1 MTVRPA
7 DPPTAPVVFDAPFS
21 DRNAWAVGRTSAY
34 PSDGRNPG
42 DNKLDW
48 IGPDYGPTADGVFT
62 ARPAQGGLWRTDL
75 VSTEYAPGG
84 FELLPGDELS
94 ATCTV
99 QAQRGAWP
107 ALWTWGRDG
116 AAGGPQPG
124 HGEVDFFEYHDG
136 NPTMLEL
143 SNHVG
148 GAGHDA
154 DGVVE
159 PGRPFTLHV
168 VLGADSVQWQ
178 VDGTTVYSDH
188 RGVGAGW
195 RAWLVV
201 NISVAAGA
209 HGHQSPRPGTR
220 ELSWHCEGL
229 EVRRPAA
236 HGAPRSSGRA

>member
-1 MTVRPA
+1 MTARPA
-7 DPPTAPVVFDAPFS
+7 DPPVAPVVFDAPFS

-34 PSDGRNPG
+34 PPGGRNPG

-48 IGPDYGPTADGVFT
+48 IGPLYGPTDDGVFR
-62 ARPAQGGLWRTDL
+62 ARRATGGLWHTDL

-99 QAQRGAWP
+99 EAVRGIWP
-107 ALWTWGRDG
+107 ALWTWGRDTP
-116 AAGGPQPG
+116 GGRPQPG
-124 HGEVDFFEYHDG
+124 HGEVDAFEYHDS
-136 NPTMLEL
+136 NPTLLEL

-148 GAGHDA
+148 GAGRDV
-154 DGVVE
+154 DGLVE
-159 PGRPFTLHV
+159 PGRPFQLRV
-168 VLGADSVQWQ
+168 VLGADSVLWQ
-178 VDGTTVYSDH
+178 VDGTTVFDDQ

-209 HGHQSPRPGTR
+209 YGHLPPLPGTR
-220 ELSWHCEGL
+220 ELSWRCTGL
-229 EVRRPAA
+229 EVRRPAGTPS
-236 HGAPRSSGRA
+236 HTPGRG